1 MRYHKER
8 EREINNN
15 NANSEK
21 RLNNVKFEK
30 SLEEIFSGAIIVA

>member
-8 EREINNN
+8 EREITIMQ
-15 NANSEK
+15 AAEK